1 MQYNLEVLND
11 KEFEEL
17 AKDLLDAKLSTD
29 LEIFKVG
36 KDGGIDLSSSRK
48 RENEYIV
55 QVKHYLGSKF
65 SNLIFS
71 LGEEKKKVDRI
82 VPPPKHYIVFTSL
95 PLSQQQAKD
104 IKDLLEPFITST
116 HYIYGR
122 RRVENLLSNNKSVER
137 KFFKLWLTSSNVL
150 KSVLHNAVFNN
161 SEFYTEKIIQRAKQY
176 VHTGNMDG
184 AMEK

>member
-36 KDGGIDLSSSRK
+36 KDGGIDLRSSRK

-71 LGEEKKKVDRI
+71 LVY
-82 VPPPKHYIVFTSL
+82 V
-95 PLSQQQAKD
+95 
-104 IKDLLEPFITST
+104 
-116 HYIYGR
+116 
-122 RRVENLLSNNKSVER
+122 
-137 KFFKLWLTSSNVL
+137 FKLN
-150 KSVLHNAVFNN
+150 
-161 SEFYTEKIIQRAKQY
+161 
-176 VHTGNMDG
+176 
-184 AMEK
+184 